1 LARKRHED
9 QLSQQARIQDEIL
22 RKQEE
27 SVAKQEGMRRKTAE
41 QEAEIRHAYEMKRL
55 EAELKG
61 IEQL

>member
-1 LARKRHED
+1 
-9 QLSQQARIQDEIL
+9 L

-27 SVAKQEGMRRKTAE
+27 SVAKQEGMKRKTAE

-61 IEQL
+61 ICRASILNRSFRTVKQVQTTKF